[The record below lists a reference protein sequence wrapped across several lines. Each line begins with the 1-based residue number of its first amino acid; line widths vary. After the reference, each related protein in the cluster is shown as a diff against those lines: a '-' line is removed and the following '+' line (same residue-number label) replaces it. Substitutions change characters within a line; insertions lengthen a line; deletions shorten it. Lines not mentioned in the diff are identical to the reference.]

1 MNKTWQIIKY
11 EYTKHVLT
19 KRFLFGLL
27 SLPLTITLML
37 AVVFLI
43 GYFSINTEP
52 IGIVDQSGIIQDIS
66 SPIEEGSLFNPK
78 ITFQLYRGEEQAKS
92 DLNAEII
99 QAYYIIPKEYP
110 QNTHVQLF
118 YNEQPEH
125 NAQAQ
130 FNQLVRRNLKLF
142 DNIDPPIWERLQ
154 SGNITTVT
162 SLDGSRE
169 MNQNQWYQ
177 ILTPLVAGIL
187 LIIVVM
193 TSGGYLL
200 QAVVEEKENRTM
212 EIVISS
218 VSPSKLMAGKIIGNI
233 GVGLTQLAVWLL
245 FGWLALAIGGRFW
258 PVLADFSLPT
268 NYILVLLLT
277 LTPTFIMVAA
287 IMAAIG
293 STMTEM
299 QEAQQVSSLFSL
311 SMTIPYYFIGA
322 IMENPNSTLTKALN
336 FFPLTSS
343 LTLLF
348 RMGFTVIPT
357 WQILLTITILFLF
370 ALAAVWFA
378 GRAFRLGMLQ
388 YGKKLSIKE
397 VLKRGQA

>member
-1 MNKTWQIIKY
+1 
-11 EYTKHVLT
+11 
-19 KRFLFGLL
+19 
-27 SLPLTITLML
+27 
-37 AVVFLI
+37 
-43 GYFSINTEP
+43 
-52 IGIVDQSGIIQDIS
+52 
-66 SPIEEGSLFNPK
+66 
-78 ITFQLYRGEEQAKS
+78 
-92 DLNAEII
+92 
-99 QAYYIIPKEYP
+99 
-110 QNTHVQLF
+110 
-118 YNEQPEH
+118 
-125 NAQAQ
+125 
-130 FNQLVRRNLKLF
+130 
-142 DNIDPPIWERLQ
+142 
-154 SGNITTVT
+154 
-162 SLDGSRE
+162 
-169 MNQNQWYQ
+169 
-177 ILTPLVAGIL
+177 
-187 LIIVVM
+187 M

-370 ALAAVWFA
+370 ALPCLPVASSGWDA
-378 GRAFRLGMLQ
+378 Q
-388 YGKKLSIKE
+388 YGKNYPS
-397 VLKRGQA
+397 